1 MEHKNKWYKLGSPI
15 KPTLTILATL
25 TILTILTTLTTLNAL
40 TLTLTKNCD
49 VRGPDSCDVWQVV
62 E

>member
-15 KPTLTILATL
+15 KPTL

-49 VRGPDSCDVWQVV
+49 VRGPDSGRFQTLAMFAK
-62 E
+62 